1 MLGSINM
8 DLVVRTPRLPGAGE
22 TVLGG
27 PFEMFP
33 GGKGAN
39 QAVAAAR
46 MGADVSLIGRV
57 GDDEYGRRMLEVLRG
72 DGIEVSRVVVTEGVA
87 TGVGLITVVESG
99 VEDRSHGSPRRLSDL
114 PAVGNEERVE
124 GEDAGQAVAPVACR
138 GENTIIVAPGANA
151 LLTPADVEA
160 AREAIAHADV
170 LLMQLEVPVE
180 TVAHAAALAR
190 DAGATVILNAA
201 PARALPME
209 LLASTD
215 VLAVNETEAA
225 ILAGRGAGAWGERE
239 TLTRLRN
246 TGIET
251 VVLTRGPRGA
261 AYAHG
266 AERGEAAGFVI
277 QAADTV
283 GAGDAFVGTLATRWA
298 EHQISAGRAGVD
310 VMAILDTLCWG
321 NAAGAL
327 ACACRGAIPS
337 LPARAEVVNLLRRE
351 SRGEVRRIASD

>member
-1 MLGSINM
+1 MSLGVRGVSAAAGSYTVDVAQQDRPRICVLGSINM
-8 DLVVRTPRLPGAGE
+8 DLVVRTPRLPAAGE
-22 TVLGG
+22 TILGG
-27 PFEMFP
+27 SFEMFP

-46 MGADVSLIGRV
+46 MGAGVSLIGRV
-57 GDDEYGRRMLEVLRG
+57 GDDEHGRRMLEVLRG
-72 DGIEVSRVVVTEGVA
+72 DGIDVSRVVVTAGVA
-87 TGVGLITVVESG
+87 TGVGFVTVVDG
-99 VEDRSHGSPRRLSDL
+99 
-114 PAVGNEERVE
+114 
-124 GEDAGQAVAPVACR
+124 
-138 GENTIIVAPGANA
+138 GENTIVVAPGANA
-151 LLTPADVEA
+151 VLTPADVGA
-160 AREAIAHADV
+160 ARETIANADV

-180 TVAHAAALAR
+180 TVTHAAALAR

-201 PARALPME
+201 PARTLPME

-277 QAADTV
+277 EAADTV
-283 GAGDAFVGTLATRWA
+283 GAGDAFVDTLATRWA
-298 EHQISAGRAGVD
+298 EHQISAGRADVD
-310 VMAILDTLCWG
+310 VMAVLDTLCWA

-327 ACACRGAIPS
+327 ACAGRGAIPS
-337 LPARAEVVNLLRRE
+337 LPARAEVVNLLRCQ
-351 SRGEVRRIASD
+351 SRGEVRQAPWD